1 MRKDEIIRI
10 LKQEMVPGLGVTEPA
25 AIALACA
32 KAYEAVKGDFI
43 KLNVTCN
50 SGIYK
55 NAFSCKIPGTNVL
68 GCEMSALLGVLC
80 GDSELGLEVL
90 KNVNDEFVNKATA
103 LNRQGLANF
112 VVKKEMNGIY
122 IDALV
127 KTDMGYGR
135 AVIENS
141 HSNIVLIESNGTKLC
156 EKITNNN
163 DLQDMAQL
171 KIKDLMF
178 SEMIKFIDN
187 VSYTD
192 IIFIM
197 DAVNMNKALAFE
209 GEKGAGM
216 EIGKLFCEEY
226 NSSKNDYES
235 YALML
240 TSCAIDARVGG
251 VCLPA
256 MTITGSGNHGIIST
270 MPLAAVATVLKLS
283 NEKLVKSIALSW
295 LVNIYIKEFSGKLS
309 AFCGCAVA
317 AGTGAAA
324 GITYLLG
331 GNEKQIENTIK
342 NMAANITG
350 MICSGGNEGCTL
362 KAITG
367 TKAAFLSSKL
377 ALKNIVIPNA
387 CGIVDENIEL
397 TMRNIGA
404 IASPGMT
411 NTDNTIIDIMLK
423 NKE

>member
-1 MRKDEIIRI
+1 MQKDEIIRI
-10 LKQEMVPGLGVTEPA
+10 LKQEMIPGLGVTEPA

-32 KAYEAVKGDFI
+32 KAYEAVKGNFI
-43 KLNVTCN
+43 NLKVTCD

-55 NAFSCKIPGTNVL
+55 NAFSCKIPGTNVS

-80 GDSELGLEVL
+80 GDSTFELEVL
-90 KNVNDEFVNKATA
+90 KNVTNKFVEKAVA
-103 LNRQGLANF
+103 LKKQGLASF
-112 VVKKEMNGIY
+112 EVKKGMKRIY
-122 IDALV
+122 IEALV
-127 KTDMGYGR
+127 NTDKGYGR

-141 HSNIVLIESNGTKLC
+141 HSNFILVEVNGIKLYEKKIE
-156 EKITNNN
+156 NNAS
-163 DLQDMAQL
+163 QDASEL
-171 KIKDLMF
+171 TVKDLKF
-178 SEMIKFIDN
+178 SEIINFIDN
-187 VSYTD
+187 ASYKD
-192 IIFIM
+192 LIFIM

-209 GEKGAGM
+209 GARGAGM
-216 EIGKLFCEEY
+216 KIGKLFCQEY
-226 NSSKNDYES
+226 KLNENNYET

-251 VCLPA
+251 VSLPA

-270 MPLAAVATVLKLS
+270 MPLAAVAKVLKLS
-283 NEKLVKSIALSW
+283 NENLVKAIALSW

-317 AGTGAAA
+317 AGTGAAS

-331 GNEKQIENTIK
+331 GNKKQIENTIK
-342 NMAANITG
+342 NMAVNITG

-367 TKAAFLSSKL
+367 TQTAFLSSKL

-387 CGIVDENIEL
+387 CGIIDESIEL
-397 TMRNIGA
+397 TMKNIGA
-404 IASPGMT
+404 IASPGMV

-423 NKE
+423 NKK